1 MGMISGPGSRWL
13 ITLQVAFPRLWISI
27 LRVWYS
33 HQSYSILF
41 NLEMHTLCIPHSY
54 NEFRYRWA
62 WSVTTVT
69 LHGWRGQAQRPS
81 IYGVITDA
89 LEIHV
94 VLVPFWPKQKKMF
107 LGSTLELSSGYT
119 FIANWEIWVWPGL
132 LFGEWLAG
140 KRFAS
145 LVFCLC
151 TNQFD
156 SCTNS
161 THHACHVGV
170 WYRPMNWHHGK
181 QWLAV
186 RVILLTRL
194 YWIWNLRCY
203 IQILKES

>member
-94 VLVPFWPKQKKMF
+94 VLVPFWPKQKKCF
-107 LGSTLELSSGYT
+107 
-119 FIANWEIWVWPGL
+119 W
-132 LFGEWLAG
+132 
-140 KRFAS
+140 
-145 LVFCLC
+145 
-151 TNQFD
+151 D
-156 SCTNS
+156 
-161 THHACHVGV
+161 
-170 WYRPMNWHHGK
+170 RPWNY
-181 QWLAV
+181 LPD
-186 RVILLTRL
+186 TRL
-194 YWIWNLRCY
+194 SQIGRFGFDQGYCLGNGLQGSVSRLWFFVSALISLIAVQTVPTMHAMWGSGTGLWTGIMASNGLRWEWYFWPACIEFEICSVVY
-203 IQILKES
+203 KF